1 MANKENQPN
10 IKQLKLKGNVKRCM
24 MGIELSG
31 RAFHCRWKGGF
42 SIRTQGPLIFY
53 SIKGQLIKKAN
64 TCN

>member
-31 RAFHCRWKGGF
+31 RAFDCRWKGGSRF
-42 SIRTQGPLIFY
+42 EPRVP
-53 SIKGQLIKKAN
+53 
-64 TCN
+64 